1 MKFAMRLCLPK
12 VTRESYAHDTATV
25 WLLKK
30 TLQNDTT
37 NRQGNEEGRN
47 HMGPHPRLRT
57 IGNQ

>member
-1 MKFAMRLCLPK
+1 MILQLYGC
-12 VTRESYAHDTATV
+12 
-25 WLLKK
+25 LKK